1 MSETI
6 DAKIHFEVSTIETID
21 QSVLNFVKG
30 LSLST
35 KTNKG
40 FKPVPIIW
48 GTAERAYQVKKNKE
62 IRDSQ
67 GLLVLPIIS
76 IKRTGFTKSSA
87 SPGVFQGNVPE
98 VDDAKGGSLNV
109 SRVLYQQKTMEFA
122 NADALRLYGQKNF
135 PSQNPKIVYK
145 TVSVPMPVNVE
156 VMYEITLR
164 TEYQQQMNDLMT
176 PFATKPGTVNFVRL
190 IEKDH
195 RYEGFIQESYTSN
208 DNLSDFS
215 SDERKF
221 ETKINLK
228 VIGYI
233 VGEGKNREKPHYAIR
248 ENAVE
253 VKIPRERITLGE
265 IPEHEFGAYYGLEG
279 VPPEVMDKLLMDPVR
294 INNVPASSF
303 FSTSGG
309 SGTGGVSGGS
319 VVTTDNFAEV
329 LNQNLVVREIL
340 KEADAALPGD
350 SRTFGTT
357 FSIKANTETV
367 FVNGLIQSSGAGKDY
382 ITSGTNNIVFNL
394 DDEGNNLI
402 KIGDEIV
409 VTYIKG

>member
-6 DAKIHFEVSTIETID
+6 DKKIHFEVSTIETID
-21 QSVLNFVKG
+21 KSVLNFVESLG
-30 LSLST
+30 LST
-35 KTNKG
+35 MTNKG
-40 FKPVPIIW
+40 FKPVPVVW

-76 IKRTGFTKSSA
+76 IRRSSFTKNSA

-98 VDDAKGGSLNV
+98 TSDDKGGSLSV
-109 SRVLYQQKTMEFA
+109 SRVLYQQKTLKFA
-122 NADALRLYGQKNF
+122 NADALKQYGQKNF
-135 PSQNPKIVYK
+135 PGANPKVVYR
-145 TVSVPMPVNVE
+145 TVTVPMPVNVE

-176 PFATKPGTVNFVRL
+176 PFATRPGTVNFISL
-190 IEKDH
+190 TEKDH
-195 RYEGFIQESYTSN
+195 RYEGFIQPDYSSS

-221 ETKINLK
+221 ETKITLK

-233 VGEGKNREKPHYAIR
+233 VGEGPNREKPHYAIR

-265 IPEHEFGAYYGLEG
+265 IPEHEYGAYYGLEG
-279 VPPEVMDKLLMDPVR
+279 VPPEFLESLLMNPYIV
-294 INNVPASSF
+294 NNTPAASF
-303 FSTSGG
+303 FGTAGTSGG
-309 SGTGGVSGGS
+309 SSTSAN
-319 VVTTDNFAEV
+319 VVTTETFAETMAE
-329 LNQNLVVREIL
+329 NLVIREIL
-340 KEADAALPGD
+340 KEEDASPE
-350 SRTFGTT
+350 SMTS
-357 FSIKANTETV
+357 FSTRFTIRANTEQV
-367 FVNGLIQSSGAGKDY
+367 LVNGLLQSEGALNDY
-382 ITSGTNNIVFNL
+382 TVSNNNTIVFTENVES
-394 DDEGNNLI
+394 DDVV
-402 KIGDEIV
+402 V

>member
-30 LSLST
+30 LNLAT
-35 KTNKG
+35 TTNKG
-40 FKPVPIIW
+40 FKPVPVIW
-48 GTAERAYQVKKNKE
+48 GTAERSYQVKKNKD
-62 IRDSQ
+62 IRDKQ

-76 IKRTGFTKSSA
+76 IKRISFVKSLN

-98 VDDAKGGSLNV
+98 DEDGKGGSLSV
-109 SRVLYQQKTMEFA
+109 SRVLYQQKTLEFA
-122 NADALRLYGQKNF
+122 NADALKLYGQKNF

-176 PFATKPGTVNFVRL
+176 PFATTPGTINFIRL

-195 RYEGFIQESYTSN
+195 RYEGFIQENYTSN
-208 DNLSDFS
+208 DNISDYS

-233 VGEGKNREKPHYAIR
+233 VGEGKNREKPHYSIK

-265 IPEHEFGAYYGLEG
+265 IPDHEFGAYYGLAG
-279 VPPEVMDKLLMDPVR
+279 VPPEVVEKLLMNPVR
-294 INNVPASSF
+294 INNVPAASF
-303 FSTSGG
+303 FSTGGG
-309 SGTGGVSGGS
+309 SGGTTTGGS

-329 LNQNLVVREIL
+329 LGSNLVVRETL
-340 KEADAALPGD
+340 KEEAAAIPEDG
-350 SRTFGTT
+350 RTLTTT
-357 FSIKANTETV
+357 FSIRENTESV
-367 FVNGLIQSSGAGKDY
+367 YINGILQTQGAEKDY
-382 ITSGTNNIVFNL
+382 VISGTNQVVFNL
-394 DDEGNNLI
+394 DDDGETFLE
-402 KIGDEIV
+402 IGDDIMI
-409 VTYIKG
+409 TYIKG

>member
-35 KTNKG
+35 NTNKG
-40 FKPVPIIW
+40 FKPVPVIW
-48 GTAERAYQVKKNKE
+48 GTAERSYQVKKNKD

-76 IKRTGFTKSSA
+76 IKRMSFTKSRV
-87 SPGVFQGNVPE
+87 SPGIFQGNVPE
-98 VDDAKGGSLNV
+98 RQDADGGALNT
-109 SRVLYQQKTMEFA
+109 SRVLYQKKTMEFA
-122 NADALRLYGQKNF
+122 NADALKLYGQKNF
-135 PSQNPKIVYK
+135 PSQNPKVVYQ

-176 PFATKPGTVNFVRL
+176 PFATLPGTVNFIRL
-190 IEKDH
+190 TEKDH
-195 RYEGFIQESYTSN
+195 RYEGFIQEAYETN
-208 DNLSDFS
+208 NNLSDFS

-221 ETKINLK
+221 ETKITLK

-253 VKIPRERITLGE
+253 VKIPRERISLAE
-265 IPEHEFGAYYGLEG
+265 IPDHEFGAYYGLQG
-279 VPPEVMDKLLMDPVR
+279 VPPKVLDQLLMNPVR
-294 INNVPASSF
+294 INNVPAASF
-303 FSTSGG
+303 FSTAG
-309 SGTGGVSGGS
+309 GGVTVGGA
-319 VVTTDNFAEV
+319 VVTTDTFAEV
-329 LNQNLVVREIL
+329 LQENLVVRETL
-340 KEADAALPGD
+340 KEVDDPLPED
-350 SRTFGTT
+350 ERTFSTT
-357 FSIKANTETV
+357 FNIKPNTESV
-367 FVNGLIQSSGAGKDY
+367 FLNGLIQSSGANNDY
-382 ITSGTNNIVFNL
+382 VIVGTKQVVFNVDDGGESFVEI
-394 DDEGNNLI
+394 DDE
-402 KIGDEIV
+402 V
-409 VTYIKG
+409 VISYVKG

>member
-6 DAKIHFEVSTIETID
+6 DKKIHFEVSTIETID
-21 QSVLNFVKG
+21 KSVLNFVESLG
-30 LSLST
+30 LST
-35 KTNKG
+35 MTNKG
-40 FKPVPIIW
+40 FKPVPVVW

-76 IKRTGFTKSSA
+76 IRRSSFTKNSA

-98 VDDAKGGSLNV
+98 TSDDKGGSLSV
-109 SRVLYQQKTMEFA
+109 SRVLYQQKTLKFA
-122 NADALRLYGQKNF
+122 NADALKQYGQKNF
-135 PSQNPKIVYK
+135 PGANPKVVYR
-145 TVSVPMPVNVE
+145 TVTVPMPVNVE

-176 PFATKPGTVNFVRL
+176 PFATRPGTVNFISL
-190 IEKDH
+190 TEKDH
-195 RYEGFIQESYTSN
+195 RYEGFIQPDYSSS

-221 ETKINLK
+221 ETKITLK

-233 VGEGKNREKPHYAIR
+233 VGEGPNREKPHYAIR

-279 VPPEVMDKLLMDPVR
+279 VPPEFLESLLMNPHV
-294 INNVPASSF
+294 INNTPAASF
-303 FSTSGG
+303 FGTAGTSGG
-309 SGTGGVSGGS
+309 TSTSAN
-319 VVTTDNFAEV
+319 VVTTETFAETMAE
-329 LNQNLVVREIL
+329 NLVIREIL
-340 KEADAALPGD
+340 KEEDASPE
-350 SRTFGTT
+350 SMTS
-357 FSIKANTETV
+357 FSTRFTIRANTEQV
-367 FVNGLIQSSGAGKDY
+367 LVNGLLQSEGALNDY
-382 ITSGTNNIVFNL
+382 TVSNNNTIVFTENVES
-394 DDEGNNLI
+394 DDVV
-402 KIGDEIV
+402 V